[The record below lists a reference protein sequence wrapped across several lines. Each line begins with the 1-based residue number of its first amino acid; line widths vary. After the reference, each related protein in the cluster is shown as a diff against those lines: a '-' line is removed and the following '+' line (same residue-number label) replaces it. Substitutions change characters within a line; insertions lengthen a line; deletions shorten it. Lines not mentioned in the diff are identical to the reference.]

1 MPDAQLYFL
10 SDQYYIDFPDDKLM
24 KNKDT
29 IDGIAHSRPCF
40 LAFPDAKNPAIYWLV
55 PISSRYEK
63 YQKIAQAKIEKYGR
77 CNTIRFA
84 PCWAGMP
91 PSSSKICAR
100 SPHPT

>member
-63 YQKIAQAKIEKYGR
+63 YQKIAQAKIERWTK
-77 CNTIRFA
+77 
-84 PCWAGMP
+84 MP
-91 PSSSKICAR
+91 IGAR
-100 SPHPT
+100 WLFIGKDMRLPMTRVEP